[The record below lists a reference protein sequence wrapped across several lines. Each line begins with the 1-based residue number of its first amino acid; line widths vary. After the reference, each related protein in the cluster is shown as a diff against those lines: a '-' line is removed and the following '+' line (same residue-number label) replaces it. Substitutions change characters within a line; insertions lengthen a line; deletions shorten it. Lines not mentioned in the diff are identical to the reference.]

1 MSCNYFGD
9 DIVEAVEIACSRI
22 SHVHLSDAHGT
33 SAEGL
38 EIGDQS
44 TLKHS
49 NAMKTNDSRKYLI
62 PEIWQGHLRGGEK
75 FATSLIRFEERIG

>member
-1 MSCNYFGD
+1 ML
-9 DIVEAVEIACSRI
+9 AAEIACSE
-22 SHVHLSDAHGT
+22 SHVSLGCTWHNPS
-33 SAEGL
+33 L
-38 EIGDQS
+38 EIGEGS
-44 TLKHS
+44 VNFKALH